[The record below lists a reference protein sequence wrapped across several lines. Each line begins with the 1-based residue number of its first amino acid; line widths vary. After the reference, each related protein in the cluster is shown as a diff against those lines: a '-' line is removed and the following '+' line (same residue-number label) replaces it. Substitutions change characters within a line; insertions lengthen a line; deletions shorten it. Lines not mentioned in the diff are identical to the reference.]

1 MSDTIEELEQRV
13 KKLSMRST
21 DAKMNLHDLAE
32 ELPTDWDRIPEVA
45 EATYAVFKELT
56 AARKDLKAAKRA
68 AEEA

>member
-1 MSDTIEELEQRV
+1 MSLEELEARV

-21 DAKMNLHDLAE
+21 EAKMNLHDLAE

-45 EATYAVFKELT
+45 AATHEVFRDLA
-56 AARKDLKAAKRA
+56 AARKELKAARQA

>member
-1 MSDTIEELEQRV
+1 MSLEELEKRV

-32 ELPTDWDRIPEVA
+32 ALPTDWDKIPEVA
-45 EATYAVFKELT
+45 EHTFTVFKELT
-56 AARKDLKAAKRA
+56 EARRELKAAKKA